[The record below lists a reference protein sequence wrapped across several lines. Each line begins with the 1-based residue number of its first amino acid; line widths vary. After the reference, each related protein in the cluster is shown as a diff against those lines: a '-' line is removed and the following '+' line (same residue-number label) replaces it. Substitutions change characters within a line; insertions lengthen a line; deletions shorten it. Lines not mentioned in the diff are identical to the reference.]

1 MFRRNSVGNGRRN
14 SGDFKFLVFVGNW
27 SSLVVID
34 VVFLV
39 AGLPSIVSA
48 RLGSQDLVFG
58 DLTSMFFFHNS
69 RMDPRFVDFIL
80 SLFISLF
87 SHLVAPFIADH
98 VVYGLKLK
106 LWFLGVV
113 GFHSPT
119 LGLFIFFSCI
129 PWCRCAE
136 LLFWS
141 FGFFYSEFCGSS
153 LSWAP
158 CMYLFS
164 L

>member
-69 RMDPRFVDFIL
+69 RMDPRLFMVSSLSFGFSVWLASILPHSGCLYSSHASLGVGVRSYSFGALVSSIQSFVVL
-80 SLFISLF
+80 RC
-87 SHLVAPFIADH
+87 HGRLVCGAT
-98 VVYGLKLK
+98 LLE
-106 LWFLGVV
+106 LWFL
-113 GFHSPT
+113 
-119 LGLFIFFSCI
+119 LFRVLWFF
-129 PWCRCAE
+129 AVMGA
-136 LLFWS
+136 LYVLV
-141 FGFFYSEFCGSS
+141 
-153 LSWAP
+153 
-158 CMYLFS
+158 
-164 L
+164 